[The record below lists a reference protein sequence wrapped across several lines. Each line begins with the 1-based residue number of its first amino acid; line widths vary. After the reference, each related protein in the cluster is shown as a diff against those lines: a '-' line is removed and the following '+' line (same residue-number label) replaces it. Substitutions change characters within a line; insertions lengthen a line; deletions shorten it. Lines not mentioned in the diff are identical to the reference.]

1 MDDRGGMDRL
11 TEERIA
17 ANNSQ
22 FRDANEHI
30 RRAAEVHE
38 VATGVPFICECPDP
52 ACMEVVRLDLADYRA
67 VRTHSRWFLEAPS
80 HGPDPGPAARIVRTV
95 ESHLVVE
102 KVGHAGEVADAL
114 AREGPGPAE

>member
-52 ACMEVVRLDLADYRA
+52 ACMEVVRLD
-67 VRTHSRWFLEAPS
+67 RWFLEAPS

>member
-1 MDDRGGMDRL
+1 MDRL

-17 ANNSQ
+17 ASNSQ

-38 VATGVPFICECPDP
+38 VPTGVPFICECPDP

-67 VRTHSRWFLEAPS
+67 VRINARWFLEAPI
-80 HGPDPGPAARIVRTV
+80 HRPDPEPAARIVKDE

-102 KVGHAGEVADAL
+102 KVGHAGVVAETL
-114 AREGPGPAE
+114 AGEPAPIAEQTDTRT